1 MEPQDVKIS
10 ELSYL
15 SSDLRMVIVKDDK
28 PILKETK
35 FTKFK
40 NTKFPKKLKAII
52 NYGVEVEKTTTN
64 KLIQIMFNDF
74 LEYYLFIIL
83 FQVFVF

>member
-15 SSDLRMVIVKDDK
+15 SSDLRMTIVKDDK
-28 PILKETK
+28 PILEETK

-52 NYGVEVEKTTTN
+52 NYDVEVEKTTAKKVSPN
-64 KLIQIMFNDF
+64 
-74 LEYYLFIIL
+74 Y
-83 FQVFVF
+83 V